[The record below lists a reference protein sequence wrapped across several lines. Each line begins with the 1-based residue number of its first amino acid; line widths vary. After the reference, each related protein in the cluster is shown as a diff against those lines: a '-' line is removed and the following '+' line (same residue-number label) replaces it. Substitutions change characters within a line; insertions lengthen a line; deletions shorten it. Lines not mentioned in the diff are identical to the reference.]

1 MKIVSQM
8 KKYSILTC
16 VGLVL
21 SINMLI
27 ADVRLP
33 QIFSDGMVLQRNQP
47 IAIWGWADPG
57 EQVSVGFK
65 DQRRQ
70 VTADGSGKWK
80 LLLSPEEA
88 GGPFEL
94 VVSGNNTITLTDVL
108 IGEVWVC
115 SGQSN
120 MEWNVANSDRAEQ
133 EIAGAN
139 YPQIRHVKIPRK
151 TAGTAQEDISEPLTW
166 KEANPAN
173 VGEFTAVG
181 YFYARELHNELN
193 VPIGLINTSW
203 GGTIVETWI
212 SKEALEKDKSLK
224 KAVSVYEAIPADTIQ
239 KNTNPNR
246 YPTLLFNAMINP
258 LIPYTIKG
266 AIWYQGESNAGRAYE
281 YRKSFPM
288 MIKDW
293 RKRWGLG
300 DFPFYFVQLASFK
313 AAGGTSATGSTWAE
327 LREAQHLT
335 LSLPRT
341 GEAVTIDIG
350 NTDDIHPR
358 NKQDVGK
365 RLAGIALHDS
375 YGRNVVYS
383 GPVYQKHKVKGPEV
397 TVYFDHVHGGLT
409 AQGGGKVIG
418 FEVAGADQQ
427 FYPAEATIAGKTV
440 VVRSSSVSKPKAI
453 RYAWADDPSTSNL
466 FNREGFPACPFR
478 TDHWEP
484 VTKGAIYELK
494 GN

>member
-1 MKIVSQM
+1 MF
-8 KKYSILTC
+8 
-16 VGLVL
+16 
-21 SINMLI
+21 SINALI

-33 QIFSDGMVLQRNQP
+33 QIFADGMVLQRNQP
-47 IAIWGWADPG
+47 IAVWGWADPG
-57 EQVSVGFK
+57 EPVKVNLNN
-65 DQRRQ
+65 QRQ
-70 VTADGSGKWK
+70 ETTANADGKWK
-80 LLLSPEEA
+80 LTLSPEEA
-88 GGPFEL
+88 GGPFQL
-94 VVSGNNTITLTDVL
+94 VVSGKNTLTLSDVL
-108 IGEVWVC
+108 IGEVWIC

-120 MEWNVANSDRAEQ
+120 MEWVVANSNNAEQ
-133 EIAGAN
+133 EIANAN

-151 TAGTAQEDISEPLTW
+151 TAGAPQDDIGEPLEW
-166 KEANPAN
+166 QEANPKN
-173 VGEFTAVG
+173 VGDFTAVG
-181 YFYARELHNELN
+181 YFYARELQKQLN

-224 KAVSVYEAIPADTIQ
+224 KAVRVYESVPADTIQ
-239 KNTNPNR
+239 QNADPNR

-258 LIPYTIKG
+258 LIPYTVKG

-281 YRKSFPM
+281 YRTSFPM

-341 GEAVTIDIG
+341 GEAVITDIG

-365 RLAGIALHDS
+365 RLAAIALHDS
-375 YGRNVVYS
+375 YGKDVVYS
-383 GPVYQKHKVKGPEV
+383 GPEYKQQKISGNQV
-397 TVYFDHVHGGLT
+397 TIYFDHVHSGLT
-409 AQGGGKVIG
+409 AKGSDKLIG
-418 FEVAGADQQ
+418 FEIAGADQH
-427 FYPAEATIAGKTV
+427 FYPAEARIEGETIV
-440 VVRSSSVSKPKAI
+440 LSSSSVTNPKAV
-453 RYAWADDPSTSNL
+453 RYAWADDPGTSNL
-466 FNREGFPACPFR
+466 FNNEGLPAVPFR
-478 TDHWEP
+478 TDKWTP
-484 VTKGAIYELK
+484 ATKDAVYELK
-494 GN
+494 N

>member
-1 MKIVSQM
+1 MRKYVFLLCIGLIVSVQA
-8 KKYSILTC
+8 
-16 VGLVL
+16 
-21 SINMLI
+21 LI

-33 QIFSDGMVLQRNQP
+33 QIFSNGMVLQRHQP
-47 IAIWGWADPG
+47 IAVWGWADPG
-57 EQVSVGFK
+57 EQVKVSLNK
-65 DQRRQ
+65 QQ
-70 VTADGSGKWK
+70 KETTADSKGKWK
-80 LLLSPEEA
+80 LALSPEEA
-88 GGPFEL
+88 GGPFQL
-94 VVSGNNTITLTDVL
+94 VVAGKNTLKLSDVL
-108 IGEVWVC
+108 IGEVWIC

-120 MEWNVANSDRAEQ
+120 MEWSVANSDNAEQ
-133 EIAGAN
+133 EIARAN
-139 YPQIRHVKIPRK
+139 SPRIRHIKIPRK
-151 TAGTAQEDISEPLTW
+151 TAGQPLDDIGEPLEW
-166 KEANPAN
+166 KQANPQN
-173 VGEFTAVG
+173 VGDFTAVG
-181 YFYARELHNELN
+181 YFYARELQKQLD

-203 GGTIVETWI
+203 GGTMVETWI

-224 KAVSVYEAIPADTIQ
+224 KAVQVFENVPADTVQ

-281 YRKSFPM
+281 YRTSFPM

-350 NTDDIHPR
+350 NTNDIHPR

-365 RLAGIALHDS
+365 RLAAIALHDT
-375 YGRNVVYS
+375 YNKNVVYS
-383 GPVYQKHKVKGPEV
+383 GPEYQKHKISGNQV
-397 TVYFDHVHGGLT
+397 TIHFDHVHGGLT
-409 AQGGGKVIG
+409 TKGSDKVVG
-418 FEVAGADQQ
+418 FEIAGADQK
-427 FYPAEATIAGKTV
+427 FYPAEARIEGEAIV
-440 VVRSSSVSKPKAI
+440 VSSSSVAQPKAV
-453 RYAWADDPSTSNL
+453 RYAWADDPGTSNL
-466 FNREGFPACPFR
+466 FNNEGLPAVPFR
-478 TDHWEP
+478 TDSWTP
-484 VTKGAIYELK
+484 VTKNAVYELK
-494 GN
+494 N

>member
-1 MKIVSQM
+1 MRT
-8 KKYSILTC
+8 YSILM
-16 VGLVL
+16 GLALLL
-21 SINMLI
+21 SVNILM

-33 QIFSDGMVLQRNQP
+33 QIFANGMVLQRNQP
-47 IAIWGWADPG
+47 IAVWGWADPG
-57 EQVSVGFK
+57 EQVT
-65 DQRRQ
+65 
-70 VTADGSGKWK
+70 VTLNNQQKQATAGADGTWK
-80 LLLSPEEA
+80 LALSNEQA

-94 VVSGNNTITLTDVL
+94 VVKGKNTVTLSDVL

-120 MEWNVANSDRAEQ
+120 MQWTVGNSNNAEQ
-133 EIAGAN
+133 EVASAN
-139 YPQIRHVKIPRK
+139 YPQIRQVEIPRI
-151 TAGTAQEDISEPLTW
+151 TSGVPLDDVSQSLEW
-166 KEANPAN
+166 KEANPQN
-173 VGEFTAVG
+173 VGNFTAVG
-181 YFYARELHNELN
+181 YFYARELYKDLN

-212 SKEALEKDKSLK
+212 SKEALEKDKSLT
-224 KAVSVYEAIPADTIQ
+224 KAAHAFEQVPADTVR
-239 KNTNPNR
+239 KNTDPNR

-293 RKRWGLG
+293 RKRWGQG

-327 LREAQHLT
+327 LREAQHMT

-341 GEAVTIDIG
+341 GEAVIVDIG

-365 RLAGIALHDS
+365 RLAAVAMHDS
-375 YGRNVVYS
+375 YGREVVYS
-383 GPVYQKHKVKGPEV
+383 GPEYKKYKVSGDQV
-397 TVYFDHVHGGLT
+397 TVQFDHVHSGLT
-409 AQGGGKVIG
+409 THGSGEVVG
-418 FEVAGADQQ
+418 FEIAGADQH
-427 FYPAEATIAGKTV
+427 FYPAKARIEGETIV
-440 VVRSSSVSKPKAI
+440 LSSPSVAKPKAV
-453 RYAWADDPSTSNL
+453 RYAWADDPGTSNL
-466 FNREGFPACPFR
+466 FNNDGFPAVPFR
-478 TDHWEP
+478 TDKWTP
-484 VTKGAIYELK
+484 ATKDAVYELK
-494 GN
+494 

>member
-1 MKIVSQM
+1 MN
-8 KKYSILTC
+8 KYSITLC
-16 VGLVL
+16 IGLML
-21 SINMLI
+21 SIQALI

-33 QIFSDGMVLQRNQP
+33 QIFANGMVLQRNQP
-47 IAIWGWADPG
+47 IAVWGWADPG
-57 EQVSVGFK
+57 EQVKVGLNT
-65 DQRRQ
+65 QQ
-70 VTADGSGKWK
+70 QETTANADGTWK
-80 LLLSPEEA
+80 LTLSAEEA
-88 GGPFEL
+88 GGPFQL
-94 VVSGNNTITLTDVL
+94 VVSGKNTLTLSDVL
-108 IGEVWVC
+108 IGEVWIC

-120 MEWNVANSDRAEQ
+120 MQWTVANSDRAEQ

-139 YPQIRHVKIPRK
+139 YPQIRQVEIPRK
-151 TAGTAQEDISEPLTW
+151 TSGVPLDDVEEPLEW
-166 KEANPAN
+166 KEANPQN
-173 VGEFTAVG
+173 VGNFTAVG
-181 YFYARELHNELN
+181 YFYARELYKQLN

-224 KAVSVYEAIPADTIQ
+224 RAVHVFEQVPADTVR
-239 KNTNPNR
+239 KNTDPNH

-313 AAGGTSATGSTWAE
+313 AAGGISATGSTWAE
-327 LREAQHLT
+327 LREAQHMT
-335 LSLPRT
+335 LSLPHT

-365 RLAGIALHDS
+365 RLAAIALHDS
-375 YGRNVVYS
+375 YGRDVVYS
-383 GPVYQKHKVKGPEV
+383 GPVYRKFEINGAQA
-397 TVYFDHVHGGLT
+397 TISFDHVNGGLT
-409 AQGGGKVIG
+409 TKGADKVVG
-418 FEVAGADQQ
+418 FEIAGADKH
-427 FYPAEATIAGKTV
+427 FYPAEARIEGETIVVSSPTV
-440 VVRSSSVSKPKAI
+440 TKPKAV
-453 RYAWADDPSTSNL
+453 RYAWADDPGKSNL
-466 FNREGFPACPFR
+466 FNEEGFPASPFR
-478 TDHWEP
+478 TDNWTP
-484 VTKGAIYELK
+484 ATKNAVYELK
-494 GN
+494 N